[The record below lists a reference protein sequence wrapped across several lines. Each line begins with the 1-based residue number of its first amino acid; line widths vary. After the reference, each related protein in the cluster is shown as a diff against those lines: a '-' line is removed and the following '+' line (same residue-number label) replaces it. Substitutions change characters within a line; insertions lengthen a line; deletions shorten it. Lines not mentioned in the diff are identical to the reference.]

1 MEEKERVDGQES
13 RPLSKEEVYEY
24 EGETIDVGEKK
35 TSSGSTIEEAEGL
48 FGNSSSTIKVYQ
60 GNGSCLIILVVVLL
74 GLIGLI
80 IALPVGLFILGLGMV
95 ISIVRSFFR

>member
-1 MEEKERVDGQES
+1 MEEKERVEGQES

-35 TSSGSTIEEAEGL
+35 TSSGSTIEESEEL

-95 ISIVRSFFR
+95 ISIARSFFR

>member
-35 TSSGSTIEEAEGL
+35 TSSGSTIEESEGL

-60 GNGSCLIILVVVLL
+60 GNGSCLIILVVVLI